1 MAKKNGNGEGGITH
15 HKGSGLYMARYTVQ
29 TPTGPKRKTLYG
41 KTRREVDQ
49 KLTKAKANRDD
60 GLVFDADNLTVG
72 RYLQRWLTDSVRDT
86 VKATTYESYERLI
99 RLHLVPTL
107 GRLKLKN
114 LTTTHVRG
122 LYREKLDHGLSP
134 TSVQRVHA
142 LLHKALKQAVHDGLV
157 PRNITETVKAPRQS
171 RKEISTLTR
180 EQARHFLNTA
190 KGDRLAALYLLAIH
204 TGLRQGEL
212 LGLKWNDVD
221 LDRGTLQVRRI
232 LSAAKEG
239 PTFTTPKNNKG
250 RSVRLTTQAVQALR
264 DHRTRQAEEKLK
276 HDGRWQ
282 DHSLVFTTLVGTPL
296 NRHNV
301 FSRSFKPLLRDAGLP
316 NIPFHGLRHSFA
328 TLMLAGGEH
337 PKVVQEMM
345 GHSGIRVTM
354 DFYSHVLPD
363 MQREAVDRLGVML
376 S

>member
-1 MAKKNGNGEGGITH
+1 MAKNGNGEGGITR
-15 HKGSGLYMARYTVQ
+15 HKKSGLYMARYTVQ

-41 KTRREVDQ
+41 KTRREVGER
-49 KLTKAKANRDD
+49 LTAAKADRDR
-60 GLVFDADNLTVG
+60 GLLFDSNSLTVG
-72 RYLQRWLTDSVRDT
+72 RYIERWLADSVRDT
-86 VKATTYESYERLI
+86 VKATTYETYERLM

-107 GRLKLKN
+107 GRIKLKN
-114 LTTTHVRG
+114 LTPTHVRG
-122 LYREKLDHGLSP
+122 LYREKLDSGLSP

-157 PRNITETVKAPRQS
+157 PRNVTDAVKAPRQS
-171 RKEISTLTR
+171 RKEIPTLTR
-180 EQARHFLNTA
+180 EQARTLLDTA
-190 KGDRLAALYLLAIH
+190 TGDRLEALYLLAIH

-212 LGLKWNDVD
+212 LGLKWSDID

-239 PTFTTPKNNKG
+239 PRFTTPKSNRG
-250 RSVRLTTQAVQALR
+250 RSVRLTAQAVQALR
-264 DHRTRQAEEKLK
+264 NHRKRQVEERLK
-276 HDGRWQ
+276 HDGFWQ
-282 DHSLVFTTLVGTPL
+282 DHGLVFTTLVGTPL

-301 FSRSFKPLLRDAGLP
+301 FSRSFKPLLRRAGLP
-316 NIPFHGLRHSFA
+316 DIPFHALRHSFA

-363 MQREAVDRLGVML
+363 MQKGAVDRLGAML

>member
-1 MAKKNGNGEGGITH
+1 MAKKNGNGEGGISR
-15 HKGSGLYMARYTVQ
+15 HKGSGLYMARYTVH

-41 KTRREVDQ
+41 KTRREVDE

-72 RYLQRWLTDSVRDT
+72 LYLKSWLTDSVRDT

-239 PTFTTPKNNKG
+239 PTFTTPKSNKG

-276 HDGRWQ
+276 HDEVWQ

-301 FSRSFKPLLRDAGLP
+301 FSRSFRPLLRDAGLP
-316 NIPFHGLRHSFA
+316 DIPFHGLRHSFA

>member
-1 MAKKNGNGEGGITH
+1 
-15 HKGSGLYMARYTVQ
+15 MARYTVH

-41 KTRREVDQ
+41 KTRREVDE

-72 RYLQRWLTDSVRDT
+72 RYLERWLTDIVRDT

-142 LLHKALKQAVHDGLV
+142 LLHKALKQPVHDGLV

-212 LGLKWNDVD
+212 LGLKWHDVD

-239 PTFTTPKNNKG
+239 PTFTTPKSNKG

-276 HDGRWQ
+276 HDGVWQ
-282 DHSLVFTTLVGTPL
+282 DHSLVFTTLVGTLL

-316 NIPFHGLRHSFA
+316 DIPFHGLRHSFA